1 MKKLKTISIILNLI
15 VLFSCDNMYTEKEYY
30 NNSGILKSVK
40 VFQNKK
46 ATTPILEIHYFE
58 DGVTRDTLRFNELG
72 KKHGS
77 IFQYD
82 REEETKIWDTYVNGT
97 RSGNTRLTVRD
108 SIFVSQW
115 YSNGKLYGIE
125 KRYDSNL
132 NLTERILWVDDD
144 ILAYTKINKG
154 MPGDTLWSTMITY
167 SGKSKTNRLLSENIY
182 IYSFY
187 EQAQNGFI
195 NAGDLILNKEGKI
208 FDDKIQNYVIVSIED
223 TLLRNKPLNIGIKG
237 LFGNLQEGFQL
248 YVKLEITNIDNDK
261 KITKEL
267 LSEQGNL
274 NIQTTIDIS
283 STGYNLI
290 LGRAI
295 LFEEDIVHSTY
306 LFYEDFFVLE
316 N

>member
-1 MKKLKTISIILNLI
+1 MKKSKALAIILI
-15 VLFSCDNMYTEKEYY
+15 VLFSCNNEHTEKEYY
-30 NNSGILKSVK
+30 NNSRNLKSEK
-40 VFQNKK
+40 YFQSKE
-46 ATTPILEIHYFE
+46 ATTSFLEIHYFE

-72 KKHGS
+72 EKHGS

-82 REEETKIWDTYVNGT
+82 REKGVRIWDNYVNGI
-97 RSGNTRLTVRD
+97 RSGYTWLTVWD

-115 YSNGKLYGIE
+115 YRNGKLNGIE
-125 KRYDSNL
+125 KRYDSNSK
-132 NLTERILWVDDD
+132 LTERILWVDDD

-154 MPGDTLWSTMITY
+154 IPGDTLWSTMITY
-167 SGKSKTNRLLSENIY
+167 SGKTKTNRILTEHIY

-187 EQAQNGFI
+187 EQTQNGFI
-195 NAGDLILNKEGKI
+195 NAGDLILNKEGEI

-223 TLLRNKPLNIGIKG
+223 TLLKNKPLNIGIKG
-237 LFGNLQEGFQL
+237 LFGNLQEGYQL
-248 YVKLEITNIDNDK
+248 YVKLEISNTDNDE

-267 LSEQGNL
+267 HSEKGNF
-274 NIQTTIDIS
+274 NVQKTIDIS

-295 LFEEDIVHSTY
+295 LFEEDRVHSTY
-306 LFYEDFFVLE
+306 LFYEDFVVLE